1 MGTRPRK
8 PADKKF
14 AAFKTG
20 KPAQEQEE
28 NDLKKVKAQI
38 IKELEE
44 NQANKEEWYDK
55 ELDKNLKNI
64 K

>member
-1 MGTRPRK
+1 MGTRKRI

-14 AAFKTG
+14 AAFKAS
-20 KPAQEQEE
+20 KPEQNQEE

-44 NQANKEEWYDK
+44 KQEKTEEWFDK